1 MDLNFQKPPHLRP
14 GDTIGIVSPSWSGAA
29 LFPHRLQAGLA
40 QLERMGY
47 RVKIAPH
54 ALGNSGYVSATPE
67 QRASDINAMFADPS
81 VNAILATVGGDHSCQ
96 LLPHLDYDLIRRK
109 PKIFIG
115 YSDITV
121 LNVALHVRTGVVTFN
136 GPALITEFAE
146 FPQMFAYTAS
156 HFLRAVS
163 QPEPIGVIDSS
174 PTWTEE
180 YLDWGQQLDLTRP
193 RAIQPN
199 AGVQWLKHGRATGRL
214 LGGCLESLD
223 HLRGTAFW
231 PTWDGAILFLETSEE
246 QPSPAWVDARLMDYE
261 NMGVLARINGLI
273 IGRSMGYSSVMRQ
286 DLWRIVVEHTRAY
299 TFPILAELDFGHT
312 APQFTI
318 PLGVQAQLDSA
329 AGTFAII
336 EAAVQ

>member
-1 MDLNFQKPPHLRP
+1 MELNILKPPCLRP
-14 GDTIGIVSPSWSGAA
+14 SNTIGIVSPSWGGAA

-67 QRASDINAMFADPS
+67 QRASDINAMFADPT
-81 VNAILATVGGDHSCQ
+81 VDAILATVGGDHSCQ
-96 LLPHLDYDLIRRK
+96 LLPHLDYELIRRT

-121 LNVALHVRTGVVTFN
+121 LNVALHVRTGLVTFN
-136 GPALITEFAE
+136 GPALITDFAE
-146 FPQMFAYTAS
+146 FPQMLPYTAS

-163 QPEPIGVIDSS
+163 QPEPIGVIDAS

-180 YLDWGQQLDLTRP
+180 FLDWEQQLDLTRP
-193 RAIQPN
+193 RTLQPN
-199 AGVQWLKHGRATGRL
+199 AGVQWLRQGRAIGRL

-246 QPSPAWVDARLMDYE
+246 VPSPAWVDARLMDYQ

-273 IGRSMGYSSVMRQ
+273 IGRSMGYSAVMRQ
-286 DLWRIVVEHTRAY
+286 DLWRIVVERTRAY

-312 APQFTI
+312 APQFTL

-329 AGTFAII
+329 AGTLAII